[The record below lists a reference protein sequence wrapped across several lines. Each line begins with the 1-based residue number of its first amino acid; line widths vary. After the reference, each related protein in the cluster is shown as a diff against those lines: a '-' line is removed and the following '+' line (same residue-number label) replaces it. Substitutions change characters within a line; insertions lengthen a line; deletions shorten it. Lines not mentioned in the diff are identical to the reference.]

1 MAGIGTIVG
10 FIAAEV
16 VFQSVTIATGYKI
29 FKFIPR
35 IIRITNNLSRNVV
48 RRSDSK
54 QIIFYD
60 ICDTV
65 DLINY

>member
-10 FIAAEV
+10 FIVAEV

-29 FKFIPR
+29 FKYIPR

-48 RRSDSK
+48 RRSDST
-54 QIIFYD
+54 QIIFCD